1 MRANELHQVWAA
13 GRCATNAWCS
23 IGSPYSA
30 EILAASGYDAV
41 TIDLQHGMFGVDTAI
56 GMLQAISAQSATPM
70 VRVPGLDD
78 ASIMKMLDAGAYGV
92 ICPMIDT
99 ADQAAQLVAACRY
112 PPRGIRSYG
121 PSRGLLHGGA
131 DYVAHADD
139 TVLVWA
145 MIETRAGLA
154 NVESI
159 CATPGLDAIY
169 IGPSD
174 LAADLGV
181 PIGVHPLPTRLDEAV
196 VRIIGTAH
204 EAGLRVGVFC
214 AHEEMAIDM
223 MRRGIDLVTVRN
235 DAGLL
240 RHATAQV
247 LDRLAART
255 DSQ

>member
-1 MRANELHQVWAA
+1 MRANEVREVWAA

-23 IGSPYSA
+23 IGSAYSA

-56 GMLQAISAQSATPM
+56 GMLQAISTQSATPM
-70 VRVPGLDD
+70 VRVPALDD
-78 ASIMKMLDAGAYGV
+78 ASIMHMLDAGAYGV

-99 ADQAAQLVAACRY
+99 ADQAARLVAACRY

-121 PSRGLLHGGA
+121 PSRGLLHGGT

-154 NVESI
+154 NVEAI

-181 PIGVHPLPTRLDEAV
+181 PIGAHPLPAPLDAAV
-196 VRIIGTAH
+196 DAIIDTAH
-204 EAGLRVGVFC
+204 KAGLRVGVFC
-214 AHEEMAIDM
+214 GNEDMAIDM
-223 MRRGIDLVTVRN
+223 MRRGVDLVTVRN

-240 RHATAQV
+240 RHATAQM
-247 LDRLAART
+247 LDRLTAGT
-255 DSQ
+255 NST